1 MNQILILTV
10 PGVAIGN
17 LSDYQPD
24 EYRGPYYKNVTCL
37 GYEIDPKVCHV
48 EVGYDNRSCRGHGGV
63 AVVTCFIGGKYF
75 HFGF

>member
-1 MNQILILTV
+1 MLTV
-10 PGVAIGN
+10 SGVAIGN

-37 GYEIDPKVCHV
+37 GDEIDPKVCHV